1 MSENA
6 EQVNKDFEDVID
18 SVLGGTP
25 EGESH
30 SPEQDNDVTDTLDA
44 AGDVESA
51 PDAGEKP
58 ADDSAKANVP
68 DVTALQA
75 EINNL
80 NKRLHDTQSAMHKAT
95 EERSKLEKELNE
107 LKERKESE
115 DDWFSEEDQ
124 AKSEQLE
131 EDLKKSDEDIAQLDA
146 EKNSINAKAAEA
158 IWDAAAAKVIVE
170 HPDFEEVV
178 YGKLAPM
185 MDESN
190 TDPEA
195 KRVRE
200 LYMALPDKSPASAY
214 KFAKELE
221 DRLLIDRDPDAYK
234 QKLRSEIEREITGG
248 SKDIVEG
255 KDGLDLLN
263 SADSG
268 NYNPSEPSG
277 NVLDFLPK

>member
-6 EQVNKDFEDVID
+6 EQVNKEIEDVIG
-18 SVLGGTP
+18 SVLGGEP
-25 EGESH
+25 EGKNH
-30 SPEQDNDVTDTLDA
+30 SPEHADGVTNDLETS
-44 AGDVESA
+44 GDVDGA

-58 ADDSAKANVP
+58 ADDSAKGNIP
-68 DVTALQA
+68 DVEALQS
-75 EINNL
+75 EITNL
-80 NKRLHDTQSAMHKAT
+80 NKRLHDTQNAMHKAT

-107 LKERKESE
+107 LKLRKEDE
-115 DDWFSEEDQ
+115 DDWFSEEDK

-131 EDLKKSDEDIAQLDA
+131 EDLKKSDENIAQLDA

-158 IWDAAAAKVIVE
+158 IWDAAAAKVIAE

-178 YGKLAPM
+178 YGKLAPLL
-185 MDESN
+185 DESN
-190 TDPEA
+190 ADPDA

-200 LYMALPDKSPASAY
+200 LYMSLPDKSPEAAY

-221 DRLLIDRDPDAYK
+221 DRLLMDRDPEAYK
-234 QKLRSEIEREITGG
+234 QKLRSEIEREITGENRN
-248 SKDIVEG
+248 IVEG

-277 NVLDFLPK
+277 DVLDFLPK